1 MREKAVCNAS
11 PLIFIAK
18 IQKLEFLSGYELF
31 IPTQV
36 EREILKGLKSKKEDA
51 TYIVEYL
58 RNNNIKPIEI
68 KQLKDLPQFL
78 GPGEKAVISLAV
90 RENIKRVFI
99 DEAKARIVARFK
111 GLNPKGTL
119 GIIWD
124 AYKSEKI
131 DRETTELLAL
141 DLVQKGYR
149 IKEEILVAFLKRV
162 KHGSNKIENI

>member
-1 MREKAVCNAS
+1 MEKAVCNAS
-11 PLIFIAK
+11 PLIFLAK
-18 IQKLEFLSGYELF
+18 IQNLEFLGTYELF
-31 IPTQV
+31 IPSQV
-36 EREILKGLKSKKEDA
+36 EKEILRGLKSKKKDA
-51 TYIVEYL
+51 TQIIEYL
-58 RNNNIKPIEI
+58 KSNDIKPVNIKP
-68 KQLKDLPQFL
+68 LKDLPQFL

-90 RENIKRVFI
+90 REDIKRVFI

-124 AYKSEKI
+124 AYKSGKI

-149 IKEEILVAFLKRV
+149 IKEEILVEFLRSV
-162 KHGSNKIENI
+162 KHGSNLNLH

>member
-11 PLIFIAK
+11 PLIFLAK
-18 IQKLEFLSGYELF
+18 IQNLKFLNTYEVF
-31 IPTQV
+31 IPSQV
-36 EREILKGLKSKKEDA
+36 EKEIWRGLKSKKEDA
-51 TYIVEYL
+51 KQIIEYFKS
-58 RNNNIKPIEI
+58 NNIKPVEI
-68 KQLKDLPQFL
+68 KQLEDFPQFL

-90 RENIKRVFI
+90 REDIKRVFI

-124 AYKSEKI
+124 AYKSGKI

-149 IKEEILVAFLKRV
+149 IKEEILIEFLK
-162 KHGSNKIENI
+162 KIKQESFR